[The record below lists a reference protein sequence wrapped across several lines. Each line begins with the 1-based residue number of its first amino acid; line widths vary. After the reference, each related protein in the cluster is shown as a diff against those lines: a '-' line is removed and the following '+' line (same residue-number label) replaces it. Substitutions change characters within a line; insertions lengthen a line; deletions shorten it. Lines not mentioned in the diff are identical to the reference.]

1 MNSIEFE
8 SATPLYQ
15 QIYDI
20 LCQKI
25 EKGEYKPGGR
35 IPSEDKLC
43 ETYHVSRVTVRG
55 ALKKM
60 VDDGILIKKHGKG
73 TFVSQP
79 IFHESTSA
87 QGSFTKSCEQMGAV
101 PTTKLISREIKK
113 AETCV
118 CKDLDIPEESDV
130 IFVTRIRMVDEI
142 PAIFEIDY
150 FSSEHSYIMEADV
163 ETVTL
168 RETIHKNSNM
178 EIKHYVDTFDVRLS
192 DKLQGEWLKCPA
204 NTPLLCVHQVVY
216 AQGNKVL
223 YFNEQYIRS
232 DIYKYVSEQ

>member
-1 MNSIEFE
+1 MNNIEFD
-8 SATPLYQ
+8 SAIPLYQ

-20 LCQKI
+20 LYKQI
-25 EKGEYKPGGR
+25 EEGVYKPGGR

-43 ETYHVSRVTVRG
+43 EIYHVSRVTVRG

-60 VDDGILIKKHGKG
+60 VDEGILIKKHGKG

-79 IFHESTSA
+79 VFHESTSA
-87 QGSFTKSCEQMGAV
+87 QGSFTKSCEQMGAI
-101 PTTKLISREIKK
+101 PTTKMISVEVKNGE
-113 AETCV
+113 ASV
-118 CKDLDIPEESDV
+118 CRDLEIPEDSEV
-130 IFVTRIRMVDEI
+130 IFVTRVRMVDGV

-150 FSSEHSYIMEADV
+150 FSTEHKYIMDADV
-163 ETVTL
+163 ENVTL
-168 RETIHKNSNM
+168 RETIRENTKM
-178 EIKHYVDTFDVRLS
+178 EIKRYVDTFDVRFS
-192 DKLQGEWLKCPA
+192 DKMQGKWLKCQV

-216 AQGNKVL
+216 SQENKVL